1 MNVLCVHRLFR
12 KALGFSLPE
21 VLLTVALLGILT
33 SVVVSALSNASRD
46 AGRMV
51 GRQQQGAINS
61 AIQQWITAQTR
72 HPTTGRVQSTNTI
85 RGIYNAYGTS
95 LAKLQ
100 AVGDYLSDQTLQ
112 HFLDYTTNS
121 GTISSEALRNAK
133 QVIELPAWGN
143 GEDAPRVD
151 LRNE

>member
-1 MNVLCVHRLFR
+1 MNVFRIPRLFR
-12 KALGFSLPE
+12 KAFGFSLPE

-61 AIQQWITAQTR
+61 AIQQWIASQTR
-72 HPTTGRVQSTNTI
+72 HPTTGRVQSTNSI

-100 AVGDYLSDQTLQ
+100 AVG
-112 HFLDYTTNS
+112 N
-121 GTISSEALRNAK
+121 
-133 QVIELPAWGN
+133 
-143 GEDAPRVD
+143 
-151 LRNE
+151 